1 MRISSPS
8 LVPTQVPEFVREDYP
23 TFVAFIQAYYEYL
36 DENGVDLTS
45 LRDLDSTLDEF
56 IQYFKNELAANMPA
70 NLQIN
75 DRFLLENIKNHYLA
89 KGSEQSFKLLFKL
102 LYNKTVQVGY
112 PGQQMLRCSDGRWQQ
127 DVSLFIKVSTGTP
140 DLIEGKLV
148 DVVKPNATF
157 KILVDRRQ
165 YVEVEVDR
173 IVQLSND
180 TYEIFIDRRFFG
192 NIEVG
197 DVIRYQTIFAG
208 TIVATTSKLSILYG
222 GTGFKAGQ
230 LFELKNGSGVRSIVK
245 ITRVDTNGS
254 VLSCEF
260 IKFGIGYATDYTI
273 SINSSQDYF
282 SQPTLANALTATVL
296 VNGQN
301 VSVTEATN
309 GLAEQGYISK
319 FDYAYTYGSGAA
331 VGTVTVSGGG
341 SVTAA
346 SVLRGGSNYAG
357 SSNGANTV
365 PVTFSAPISGTTATG
380 YAVLTSG
387 VVTSIVITNGGS
399 GYVTS
404 SPPIATILQGD
415 QQFYMDGSYVGNV
428 IGTFA
433 TQAISQVVSSVAKDS
448 AILKVQLGS
457 LANYP
462 GYYTSNAGFL
472 SDSVFIQDSRY
483 YQAFSYVLKID
494 ERLASYKTAV
504 RTMVHPAGTALFGEY
519 QISNEFN
526 IGAALQSIVRILALS
541 LKDSALMVDTGDTPG
556 GLKFDISKALTESV
570 LMAESQLFDI
580 SKSLTDSIST
590 PSDSTSLLTGK
601 SLTDSISTPTDSAP
615 TFAIGKALA
624 DSISTPADS
633 TITFAIGT
641 ALADSLS
648 TPSDSVSAKDMT
660 KYLTDATTS
669 ETDTGYVA
677 KNPYSQG
684 NYFAVTPIIYDNT
697 IDSTF

>member
-8 LVPTQVPEFVREDYP
+8 LIPTQVPEFVREDYP

-36 DENGVDLTS
+36 DLNGVDLIS

-56 IQYFKNELAANMPA
+56 IQYFKNELAVNMPA
-70 NLQIN
+70 NLKID
-75 DRFLLENIKNHYLA
+75 DRFLLEQIKNHYLA
-89 KGSEQSFKLLFKL
+89 KGSEQSFKFLFKL

-112 PGQQMLRCSDGRWQQ
+112 PGTQMLRCSDGRWQQ
-127 DVSLFIKVSTGTP
+127 DVSLFIKVTTGTP

-165 YVEVEVDR
+165 YVEIEVDR
-173 IVQLSND
+173 VVQLSNN

-197 DVIRYQTIFAG
+197 DVIRYSTIFAG
-208 TIVATTSKLSILYG
+208 TVVSTTSKLSIVDG

-245 ITRVDTNGS
+245 ITRVSSTGQ

-260 IKFGIGYATDYTI
+260 IKFGIGYATDFTI

-282 SQPTLANALTATVL
+282 SQPTQTNALNSTVL
-296 VNGQN
+296 VNGGN
-301 VSVTEATN
+301 VSFTEATN
-309 GLAEQGYISK
+309 GMSEQGYISK

-365 PVTFSAPISGTTATG
+365 PVTFSSPVSGQTATG
-380 YAVLTSG
+380 YAALTSG
-387 VVTSIVITNGGS
+387 VVTSIVITSGGS
-399 GYVTS
+399 GYTTG
-404 SPPIATILQGD
+404 SPPTVTIGQGD

-428 IGTFA
+428 IGTF
-433 TQAISQVVSSVAKDS
+433 TSQAISQVVSSVAKDS
-448 AILKVQLGS
+448 AILKVELGS

-483 YQAFSYVLKID
+483 YQAFSYVLKLD
-494 ERLASYKTAV
+494 ERLSSYKTAV

-526 IGAALQSIVRILALS
+526 ISAALQSIVRILALS
-541 LKDSALMVDTGDTPG
+541 LTDSALMVDTGDTAG
-556 GLKFDISKALTESV
+556 GLRFDISKALDESV
-570 LMAESQLFDI
+570 LMSELPVFAI
-580 SKSLTDSIST
+580 SKALTDSIST
-590 PSDSTSLLTGK
+590 PTDALTNLVGK
-601 SLTDSISTPTDSAP
+601 ALTDSISTPTDS
-615 TFAIGKALA
+615 TTNLVGK
-624 DSISTPADS
+624 
-633 TITFAIGT
+633 

-648 TPSDSVSAKDMT
+648 TPTETLAFAIGTGLTDSLSTPTDSISAKDMT

-669 ETDTGYVA
+669 ETDAGYVA
-677 KNPYSQG
+677 KNPYSEG

-697 IDSTF
+697 IDATF

>member
-1 MRISSPS
+1 MRISSQS

-36 DENGVDLTS
+36 DLNGVDLTS

-56 IQYFKNELAANMPA
+56 IQHFKNELAANMPA
-70 NLQIN
+70 NLEID
-75 DRFLLENIKNHYLA
+75 DRFLLEHIKNHYLA
-89 KGSEQSFKLLFKL
+89 KGSEQSFKFLFKL
-102 LYNKTVQVGY
+102 LYNKNVQVAY
-112 PGQQMLRCSDGRWQQ
+112 PGTQMLRCSDGRWQQ
-127 DVSLFIKVSTGTP
+127 DVSLFIKVTTGTP

-157 KILVDRRQ
+157 KVLVDRRQ
-165 YVEVEVDR
+165 YVEIEVDR
-173 IVQLSND
+173 VVQLSDN

-197 DVIRYQTIFAG
+197 DVIRYSTIFAG
-208 TIVATTSKLSILYG
+208 TVVSTTSKLSIINV

-245 ITRVDTNGS
+245 ITRVSSTGQ

-260 IKFGIGYATDYTI
+260 IKFGIGYATDFTI

-282 SQPTLANALTATVL
+282 SQPTQANALNSSVL
-296 VNGQN
+296 VNGRN
-301 VSVTEATN
+301 VIVTEATN
-309 GLAEQGYISK
+309 GTAEQGYISK

-365 PVTFSAPISGTTATG
+365 PVTFSSPVSGQTATG
-380 YAVLTSG
+380 YAALTSG
-387 VVTSIVITNGGS
+387 VVTSIVITSGGS
-399 GYVTS
+399 GYTTG
-404 SPPIATILQGD
+404 SPPTATIGQGD
-415 QQFYMDGSYVGNV
+415 QQFYMDGTYVGNV
-428 IGTFA
+428 IGTF
-433 TQAISQVVSSVAKDS
+433 TSQAISQVVSSVAKDS
-448 AILKVQLGS
+448 AILKVKLGS

-483 YQAFSYVLKID
+483 YQAFSYVLKLD
-494 ERLASYKTAV
+494 ERLSSYKTAV

-526 IGAALQSIVRILALS
+526 ISAALQSIVRILALS
-541 LKDSALMVDTGDTPG
+541 LKDSALMVDTGDTAG
-556 GLKFDISKALTESV
+556 GLKFDVSKALTESV
-570 LMAESQLFDI
+570 LISESQFFAI
-580 SKSLTDSIST
+580 SKTLTDSINT
-590 PSDSTSLLTGK
+590 PTDAATNLVGK
-601 SLTDSISTPTDSAP
+601 VVADSISTPTDS
-615 TFAIGKALA
+615 TTNLVGK
-624 DSISTPADS
+624 
-633 TITFAIGT
+633 

-648 TPSDSVSAKDMT
+648 TPTETLAFTIGTGLADSLSTPTDSISAKDMT

-669 ETDTGYVA
+669 ETDAGYVA

>member
-1 MRISSPS
+1 MRISSQS

-36 DENGVDLTS
+36 DLSGVDLTS

-56 IQYFKNELAANMPA
+56 IQHFKNELAANMPA
-70 NLQIN
+70 NLEID
-75 DRFLLENIKNHYLA
+75 DRFLLEHIKNHYLA
-89 KGSEQSFKLLFKL
+89 KGSEQSFKFLFKL

-112 PGQQMLRCSDGRWQQ
+112 PGTQMLRCSDGRWQQ
-127 DVSLFIKVSTGTP
+127 DVSLFIKVTTGTP

-165 YVEVEVDR
+165 YVEIEVDR
-173 IVQLSND
+173 VVQLSNN

-197 DVIRYQTIFAG
+197 DVIRYSTIFAG
-208 TIVATTSKLSILYG
+208 TVVSTTSKLSIVDG

-245 ITRVDTNGS
+245 ITRVSSTGQ

-260 IKFGIGYATDYTI
+260 IKFGIGYATDFTI

-282 SQPTLANALTATVL
+282 SQPTQANALNSTVL
-296 VNGQN
+296 VNGGN
-301 VSVTEATN
+301 VSFTEATN
-309 GLAEQGYISK
+309 GMSEQGYISK

-365 PVTFSAPISGTTATG
+365 PVTFSSPVSGQTATG
-380 YAVLTSG
+380 YAALTSG
-387 VVTSIVITNGGS
+387 VVTSIVITSGGS
-399 GYVTS
+399 GYTTG
-404 SPPIATILQGD
+404 SPPTATIGQGD

-428 IGTFA
+428 IGTF
-433 TQAISQVVSSVAKDS
+433 TSQAISQVVSSVAKDS
-448 AILKVQLGS
+448 AILKVELGS

-483 YQAFSYVLKID
+483 YQAFSYVLKLD
-494 ERLASYKTAV
+494 ERLSSYKTAV
-504 RTMVHPAGTALFGEY
+504 RTMVHPAGTALFGDY
-519 QISNEFN
+519 QILNEFN
-526 IGAALQSIVRILALS
+526 ISAALQSIVRILALS
-541 LKDSALMVDTGDTPG
+541 LEDSALMVDTGDTAG
-556 GLKFDISKALTESV
+556 GLRFDVSKALTESV
-570 LMAESQLFDI
+570 LMSEAQLFAI
-580 SKSLTDSIST
+580 STALTDSIST
-590 PSDSTSLLTGK
+590 PTDALTNLVGK
-601 SLTDSISTPTDSAP
+601 ALTDSISTPTDS
-615 TFAIGKALA
+615 TTNLVGK
-624 DSISTPADS
+624 
-633 TITFAIGT
+633 

-648 TPSDSVSAKDMT
+648 TPTETLAFAIGTGLTDSLSTPTDSISAKDMT

-669 ETDTGYVA
+669 ETDAGYVA
-677 KNPYSQG
+677 KNPYSEG

-697 IDSTF
+697 IDATF